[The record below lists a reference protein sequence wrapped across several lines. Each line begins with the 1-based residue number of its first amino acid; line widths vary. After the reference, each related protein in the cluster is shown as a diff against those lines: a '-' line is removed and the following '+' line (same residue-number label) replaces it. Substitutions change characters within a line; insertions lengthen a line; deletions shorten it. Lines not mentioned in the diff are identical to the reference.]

1 MFGKKEVKN
10 VSNSHS
16 TTIITDCIEIKGN
29 VKGCGTIHIDGKIYG
44 DIDVEESVIIGE
56 KGVVFGNVK
65 SQKVM
70 VAGVLKGSLICSDLE
85 VMSKGHV
92 SDSIKARTIVS
103 DGTLEADILAEEH
116 IHITDNGK
124 VTGTKVQSKTIVV
137 NGAIKG
143 NVVATQLLEIDK
155 NGLVEGNMTVK
166 NIKTQ
171 EGGRMLGAMS
181 TYMEIT
187 TKKAPEVKKEE
198 VKNDK
203 K

>member
-1 MFGKKEVKN
+1 MFGKKETK
-10 VSNSHS
+10 VSHNTNS
-16 TTIITDCIEIKGN
+16 TTIITDCMEIKGN
-29 VKGCGTIHIDGKIYG
+29 VKGCGTIHIDGTING
-44 DIDVEESVIIGE
+44 DVDVEQSVVIGE

-85 VMSKGHV
+85 VMTKGHV
-92 SDSIKARTIVS
+92 SNSIKARSIVS

-116 IHITDNGK
+116 IHITENGK
-124 VTGTKVQSKTIVV
+124 VNGPKVQSKTIVV

-155 NGLVEGNMTVK
+155 SGIVEGNMTVK

-187 TKKAPEVKKEE
+187 KKAPEAKKEE
-198 VKNDK
+198 TKEDK